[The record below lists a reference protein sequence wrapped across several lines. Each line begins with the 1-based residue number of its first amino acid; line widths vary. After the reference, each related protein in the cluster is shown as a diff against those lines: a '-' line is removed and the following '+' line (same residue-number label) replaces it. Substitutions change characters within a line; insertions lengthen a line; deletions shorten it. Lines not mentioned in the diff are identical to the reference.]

1 MYICFTLLILMK
13 LSPLTIVLHTLFTGS
28 YLLFFYNDVKEIL
41 GLESFKLNLR
51 LSADS
56 LVFDFVKTCIENED
70 TRKIAVFFTINLA
83 FMFVEL
89 IYGYISNSLGLISD
103 SFHMLFDCMALFI
116 GLCASYIAKLPSN
129 KQYTYGFG
137 RIETL
142 SGLFNGIFLVFI
154 AFNVF
159 CESIER
165 IFEPQKIETD
175 GLLLVSVAGLGV
187 NMIGLFFFH
196 DHHHAPTEEGKGCNH
211 DHDNE
216 NMYGVFLH
224 ILADCLGS
232 VGVIISS
239 MLVKYYDMNVADP
252 ICSFLISLMILA
264 SSVPFIQLTA
274 NTLMMKASGPVKRRT
289 NKMKQMFSKLD
300 GVIQCDRMQLWEVTP
315 KKASVGAVVL
325 VVKDKCNTG
334 TIHDEVSTIMRSNK
348 VRDLTV
354 ELR

>member
-1 MYICFTLLILMK
+1 MK

-28 YLLFFYNDVKEIL
+28 YLLFFYEDVKEIL
-41 GLESFKLNLR
+41 GLESFKVNFR
-51 LSADS
+51 MSSES
-56 LVFDFVKTCIENED
+56 LVVDFVKTCVENED
-70 TRKIAVFFTINLA
+70 TRKIAIFFTINLA

-89 IYGYISNSLGLISD
+89 IYGYMSNSLGLISD

-165 IFEPQKIETD
+165 IFEPQKIETK

-196 DHHHAPTEEGKGCNH
+196 DHHHAPTEEGKSACNH
-211 DHDNE
+211 DHGDNE

-264 SSVPFIQLTA
+264 SSIPFIQLTA

-289 NKMKQMFSKLD
+289 NKMKQMFTKLD
-300 GVIQCDRMQLWEVTP
+300 GVV
-315 KKASVGAVVL
+315 
-325 VVKDKCNTG
+325 
-334 TIHDEVSTIMRSNK
+334 
-348 VRDLTV
+348 
-354 ELR
+354 